1 MKFIDL
7 TTKNIITKEKIKS
20 FVAIGAILTVSV
32 IFTWTISSILNNRTM
47 ADLERRRLEA
57 EKLSEMAQ
65 AASSEISEEETAE
78 TSEET
83 AETGLAPV
91 IVSETSETTE
101 PDASEVSGTSSEAE
115 ATTTTVSNG
124 PVESEYYLTVYA
136 SQSINL
142 RSGPGTEYDVVR
154 TLDAGEQIDV
164 IAVTDNGWYKTYN
177 GNYVSSSYTQ
187 TEPIA
192 TTAATTAATTVQ
204 TTAAATTASTT
215 AAQQS
220 SSDSSG
226 MTYYGSCTITFY
238 GPQPLSDGT
247 YSTTTATGTSCS
259 EGRTIAA
266 DWSVFPA
273 GTTIYIENDP
283 LGGDGYYTVEDSGP
297 GVSGAHI
304 DIFTEGSYSTTS
316 RDVYI
321 VN

>member
-247 YSTTTATGTSCS
+247 YSTTTATGTTCS

>member
-101 PDASEVSGTSSEAE
+101 QDASETSGTSSEAE